1 MAKGV
6 AEALM
11 GEIAVLKA
19 HRGHLAGSF
28 DGARKP
34 APKGG
39 ETARRARLWRAGQ
52 GGHAAVLKKI
62 HRGGTHSA
70 KQLGAQLDYL
80 FSKAEWCTGNIVDFD
95 PSRRTLS
102 PEERA
107 EIVTTWSDGW
117 TRDPKNGH
125 TTHLL
130 LSLPQHVKPKTARAI
145 AEDWAAEMFDSG
157 DYGDTW
163 SYVAALHADRSHP
176 HVHVVVQNRGVVE
189 GTWFYMAQGHVF
201 NLDHMKERMAAIAS
215 EHGVALETTSR
226 VERGILSYGP
236 GRAEIEAA
244 RREGRAVEEKVRMG
258 AARTAALEEMKEV
271 SGVFRD
277 LAFLARRTE
286 AREMAAR
293 MEAASKALD
302 AGRVFVPHEVHAG
315 DATSFQNRV
324 GFRDYLRTWL
334 KASSDRIAKLPGI
347 EAQKVRPVYNRI
359 AGEALTALGDAR
371 GAALAGQGARTALYQ
386 LSIRGDETRVD
397 GKRSDLH
404 PADARL
410 LTITLRARA
419 EAAGLD
425 SDTVGARLRRGA
437 LNAHEERGWVLED
450 IEAMATKQGLRL
462 SDPEARTKAAISVD
476 QFYEEAAGIIARAY
490 DREVEQEAKA
500 LRRTLT
506 QMVAVEKLHGS
517 VTFDSPDSARA
528 FSADM
533 VKRYG
538 PTIMR
543 DLAAGRTDALSAD
556 FPDAAT
562 RHAIARAVIA
572 AAVEHEEIG
581 LPLKEAREARE
592 RLRGSSARDR
602 DGDKDRER

>member
-1 MAKGV
+1 MARGI

-11 GEIAVLKA
+11 GEIAVLKP
-19 HRGHLAGSF
+19 HRGHLAGTF

-80 FSKAEWCTGNIVDFD
+80 FSKADWCTGNIVDFD
-95 PSRRTLS
+95 PRRRTLS

-130 LSLPQHVKPKTARAI
+130 LSLPQHVRPKTARAI

-163 SYVAALHADRSHP
+163 SYVAALHTDRSHP

-201 NLDHMKERMAAIAS
+201 NLHHMKERMAAIAAD
-215 EHGVALETTSR
+215 HGVALETTSR
-226 VERGILSYGP
+226 VERGILTYGP
-236 GRAEIEAA
+236 GRGEIEAA
-244 RREGRAVEEKVRMG
+244 RHEGRAVEEKVRMG

-286 AREMAAR
+286 AREVAAR
-293 MEAASKALD
+293 MEAASQALD
-302 AGRVFVPHEVHAG
+302 EGRAFVPHEVHAG
-315 DATSFQNRV
+315 DGSSFQNRV
-324 GFRDYLRTWL
+324 GFQDYLRTWL

-347 EAQKVRPVYNRI
+347 EVQKVRPVYNQI
-359 AGEALTALGDAR
+359 AGDALTALGDAR
-371 GAALAGQGARTALYQ
+371 GAELAGQGARTALYQ
-386 LSIRGDETRVD
+386 LSVRDDETRVD
-397 GKRSDLH
+397 GKRSSLH

-419 EAAGLD
+419 AAAGLD
-425 SDTVGARLRRGA
+425 SDAVGARLRRGA
-437 LNAHEERGWVLED
+437 LNAYEERGWVLED
-450 IEAMATKQGLRL
+450 IEVMAIKQGLSL
-462 SDPEARTKAAISVD
+462 SDPEARAKAAIRVD
-476 QFYEEAAGIIARAY
+476 QFYEEAASIIARAY
-490 DREVEQEAKA
+490 GREAEQEAKA

-506 QMVAVEKLHGS
+506 QMVAIERQHGS
-517 VTFDSPDSARA
+517 VIFDSPDSARA
-528 FSADM
+528 LSADM

-543 DLAAGRTDALSAD
+543 DLAVGQTEALTRD
-556 FPDAAT
+556 FPDPAE
-562 RHAIARAVIA
+562 RRAIARAVVA
-572 AAVEHEEIG
+572 AAVAHEEIG
-581 LPLKEAREARE
+581 LPLKEARAALS
-592 RLRGSSARDR
+592 RLRDVAGQDPDRDR
-602 DGDKDRER
+602 DRER